1 MVPSN
6 LLLFLLKVI
15 SHFFSFF
22 SFADLKLHLA
32 STDYG
37 NFLQNEPSPLATTT
51 IAEKCTEKMVEEFKY
66 LRAHAVEP
74 LATFLD
80 YITYS
85 YMIDNV
91 ILLITGTLHERDTH
105 ELIDKCHPLGL
116 FEAMATLCLA
126 SNTQELFNSV
136 LVDTPLGQF
145 TLLSP
150 PCPKTSTNK
159 PNQHYLLPSIL
170 LCLLPV

>member
-1 MVPSN
+1 MFCS
-6 LLLFLLKVI
+6 
-15 SHFFSFF
+15 
-22 SFADLKLHLA
+22 DLKLHLA

-37 NFLQNEPSPLATTT
+37 NFLQNEPSPIATTT
-51 IAEKCTEKMVEEFKY
+51 IAEKCTEKMVAEFKY

-136 LVDTPLGQF
+136 LVDTPLGQPASSSQAF
-145 TLLSP
+145 KEMNQFNQNILFFCVAQHPTLP
-150 PCPKTSTNK
+150 PVC
-159 PNQHYLLPSIL
+159 LRRIL
-170 LCLLPV
+170 TR

>member
-1 MVPSN
+1 
-6 LLLFLLKVI
+6 
-15 SHFFSFF
+15 
-22 SFADLKLHLA
+22 
-32 STDYG
+32 
-37 NFLQNEPSPLATTT
+37 
-51 IAEKCTEKMVEEFKY
+51 MVEEFKY

-136 LVDTPLGQF
+136 LVDTPLGQLTF
-145 TLLSP
+145 PSP
-150 PCPKTSTNK
+150 PCPKASK
-159 PNQHYLLPSIL
+159 
-170 LCLLPV
+170 

>member
-1 MVPSN
+1 
-6 LLLFLLKVI
+6 
-15 SHFFSFF
+15 
-22 SFADLKLHLA
+22 LHLA

-136 LVDTPLGQF
+136 LVDTPLGQLTF
-145 TLLSP
+145 PSP
-150 PCPKTSTNK
+150 PCPKASK
-159 PNQHYLLPSIL
+159 
-170 LCLLPV
+170 